1 MTAAGPQGYP
11 DYVRAPQVALSPLI
25 NQSGID
31 LSTGFTLGPFYV
43 GNAGSLVVNG
53 RLGDASAGMGST
65 WAYSDDEAG
74 SIVTG
79 QYTIVYDK
87 DGTDFFI
94 SDAVPVLGNFL
105 TATYPALSLANLTI
119 SVTPLCIAV
128 PGVRALPNERIA
140 YGTDPSV
147 TSGGTLV
154 ANSLFTCACMA
165 TVYGASNMTPWSL
178 LAEAEDGTGTWFPIG
193 GASFGTGVTDGQVDV
208 PLPRAPVRVT
218 AINQNAGDAAMQVA
232 LTAHMR

>member
-1 MTAAGPQGYP
+1 MTLAGPQGYP
-11 DYVRAPQVALSPLI
+11 DYVRAPQVALSPLV
-25 NQSGID
+25 QGSGID
-31 LSTGFTLGPFYV
+31 LTSGLGPQVFYT
-43 GNAGSLVVNG
+43 GDAGSLIVTG
-53 RLGDASAGMGST
+53 RLGDASDALASS
-65 WAYSDDEAG
+65 WVYSDDEAG
-74 SIVTG
+74 TEITG

-87 DGTDFFI
+87 DGTDFFVC
-94 SDAVPVLGNFL
+94 DAVPVLGNFL
-105 TATYPALSLANLTI
+105 TLTYPAQAGANLTI

-128 PGVRALPNERIA
+128 PGVRALQNERLA
-140 YGTDPSV
+140 YGTDPAV

-178 LAEAEDGTGTWFPIG
+178 LCEAEDATGTWYPIG
-193 GASFGTGVTDGQVDV
+193 GASFGTGVTNAQVDV

-218 AINQNAGDAAMQVA
+218 AINQNAGDASMIVA